1 MDDIRRLL
9 RAASNRLV
17 IADFLRTLVV
27 FATAAAV
34 TLAAVVAVEKL
45 GPWTF
50 DWQVIVIA
58 AAGLSVLGSG
68 LVAWARRARGITLA
82 DEIDR
87 RAGLRETLSTA
98 LAHETRTDAWSAAVR
113 ETAAERSRRVVLRD
127 AVPIGAPRGWR
138 VPVVI
143 LAVAGF
149 ALWLAPRHD
158 LSGMLARAQD
168 QDEQQAEIRATALE
182 IKSNED
188 RLREILENTPA
199 ELEEDKPTLDDPAD
213 PGEPKSADELKR
225 SALKKLTKL
234 GDELNDLKNS
244 DSAKQ
249 LEAIQQSMKRLKTPG
264 PGPAEEFAR
273 SLARGKFADAKEALD
288 ELAKQ
293 VESGEMDAEQKS
305 QAAEQLKALAEQMEQ
320 LAEQKEQMEEALK
333 QAGMSEEQASK
344 AAADPEALQNALDQM
359 GGMSQQ
365 QKDALMSMAQS
376 QGSASEAM
384 QSMAQSMSQMAQA
397 MQNSQDG
404 QAGQDM
410 QQAMQQMS
418 DQLSQCEMASAE
430 MASINQA
437 LSECQGQMAALGQSM
452 CENPNGSSSPF
463 GNGLGATIGSSDGES
478 EADPDAPFGADF
490 MFKGEKTDVPN
501 RGGPIIGS
509 TLVYGAQ
516 VRGEAT
522 AEFGAAASASAVEA
536 AEAIDSMRVPRE
548 YHDAVRHYFGRLE
561 KAAKDNAGEKAESE
575 GE

>member
-50 DWQVIVIA
+50 DWRTIALA
-58 AAGLSVLGSG
+58 AAGLCVLGSA
-68 LVAWARRARGITLA
+68 LVVWMHRLRGVALA

-98 LAHETRTDAWSAAVR
+98 LVHETRTDAWSAAVR
-113 ETAAERSRRVVLRD
+113 DSAAERSRRVVLRD

-143 LAVAGF
+143 LAVAGA

-158 LSGMLARAQD
+158 LSGMLARAQEE
-168 QDEQQAEIRATALE
+168 DEQQAEIRATALE

-188 RLREILENTPA
+188 RLREILDNTPA
-199 ELEEDKPTLDDPAD
+199 DLDEDKPTLDDPAD
-213 PGEPKSADELKR
+213 PGEPKSAEELKR

-273 SLARGKFADAKEALD
+273 SLARGKFADAKEALN

-293 VESGEMDAEQKS
+293 VKSGEMSSEQKT
-305 QAAEQLKALAEQMEQ
+305 QAAQQLKALAEQMEA
-320 LAEQKEQMEEALK
+320 LAEQKEQLEEALK

-344 AAADPEALQNALDQM
+344 AAADPEALENALDQM

-384 QSMAQSMSQMAQA
+384 QSMAQAMSQMAQS
-397 MQNSQDG
+397 MQNGQNSQS
-404 QAGQDM
+404 M
-410 QQAMQQMS
+410 QQSMQQMG

-437 LSECQGQMAALGQSM
+437 LSECQGQMEALGQSM
-452 CENPNGSSSPF
+452 CENPGSSMVM
-463 GNGLGATIGSSDGES
+463 GNGLGSKIGWSDGES